1 MKKRFRLVI
10 ILMSVS
16 LVGIIIV
23 QALWIS
29 HAIKTERAAFDRT
42 VYDALK
48 RGVDNLEQD
57 QIFMFMNEKIDLP
70 EPPDYQYY
78 SEFEEHIYRNDHH
91 IDSIVRL
98 HTQNI
103 NVVDPNISYYSTITA
118 TNGNGSSAVIV
129 FNDSGNVNIQRK
141 VKRPSNIKFKT
152 KFFDAEQLDEILNLA
167 ELTESGIEIQL
178 NNDLLILE
186 NQMDS
191 IQRIVLREVEKGKV
205 VTEKLSKFQEGIDKW
220 VVEYQFEDKRYEYLS
235 HIGDIDNIISE
246 ALINNG
252 IKLDFNFQL
261 IKKDRDSTKVIKS
274 MPDTSLVMPYKYQTE
289 LYPTDYFRTGTY
301 ITLDFP
307 GLNQFIYRSVALLI
321 IGSLVFTIIIL
332 ITFGFTLY
340 YIQKQKKISEIKSD
354 FINNMTHEFKT
365 PIATISL
372 ASSAIESPKVM
383 GNSEKISYYI
393 DIIKK
398 ENKRMN
404 SQVERVL
411 QMAQLDNQDFNLNLQ
426 KINVHEIIENV
437 ANILSIRSKDKGGRI
452 ITSLKAS
459 CYNIAVDEV
468 HFANILNNLIDNAL
482 KYNNNPPEILIETS
496 IRNSKF
502 VLEVS
507 DNGLGMSKEVQ
518 KHVFD
523 KFYRKPSGNI
533 HNIKGFGLGL
543 SYVKAI
549 VEAHG
554 GEVSVDSELGN
565 GSKFTILLK
574 C

>member
-1 MKKRFRLVI
+1 
-10 ILMSVS
+10 MSVS

-70 EPPDYQYY
+70 EPPDYLGH
-78 SEFEEHIYRNDHH
+78 SEFEEYIYRNDYH
-91 IDSIVRL
+91 IDSIFTV
-98 HTQNI
+98 HTHEI
-103 NVVDPNISYYSTITA
+103 SVADPNISYYSTITA

-178 NNDLLILE
+178 YNDLLILE

-191 IQRIVLREVEKGKV
+191 IQRIVFREVEKGKV

-261 IKKDRDSTKVIKS
+261 IKKDKDSTKVIKS

-482 KYNNNPPEILIETS
+482 KYNNNPPEILLETS

-507 DNGLGMSKEVQ
+507 DNGLGMRKEVQ

>member
-1 MKKRFRLVI
+1 
-10 ILMSVS
+10 MSVS

-57 QIFMFMNEKIDLP
+57 QIFIFMNEKIDLP

-205 VTEKLSKFQEGIDKW
+205 VTEKLSKFQQGIDKW

-307 GLNQFIYRSVALLI
+307 DLNQFIYRSVALLI

>member
-1 MKKRFRLVI
+1 
-10 ILMSVS
+10 MSVS

-70 EPPDYQYY
+70 EPPDYQYH
-78 SEFEEHIYRNDHH
+78 SEFEEYIYRNDYH
-91 IDSIVRL
+91 IDSIFTV
-98 HTQNI
+98 HTHDI
-103 NVVDPNISYYSTITA
+103 SVADPNISYYSTITA
-118 TNGNGSSAVIV
+118 TNGNRSSAVVV
-129 FNDSGNVNIQRK
+129 FIDSGNVNIQRK

-178 NNDLLILE
+178 NNELLILE

-452 ITSLKAS
+452 ITSLNAS

-482 KYNNNPPEILIETS
+482 KYNNNPPEILLETS

>member
-1 MKKRFRLVI
+1 
-10 ILMSVS
+10 MSVS

-70 EPPDYQYY
+70 EPPDYQYH
-78 SEFEEHIYRNDHH
+78 SEFEEYIYRNDYH
-91 IDSIVRL
+91 IDSIFTV
-98 HTQNI
+98 HTHEI
-103 NVVDPNISYYSTITA
+103 SVADPNISYYSTITA

-178 NNDLLILE
+178 YNDLLILE

-261 IKKDRDSTKVIKS
+261 IKKDKDSTKVIKS

-307 GLNQFIYRSVALLI
+307 DLNQFIYRSVALLI

-482 KYNNNPPEILIETS
+482 KYNNNPPEILLETS

>member
-1 MKKRFRLVI
+1 
-10 ILMSVS
+10 MSVS

-57 QIFMFMNEKIDLP
+57 QIFIFMNEKIDLP

-103 NVVDPNISYYSTITA
+103 NGVDPNISYYSTITA